1 MSAMPKLGISL
12 EKTNFFEIDWAY
24 AAFWHTAF
32 LILQQTSNQK
42 RIINMK
48 DLMKN
53 LVIRAACL
61 NVAMRRMEKKEML
74 IILLISIVLAVAISW
89 MIQWHG
95 GMSDQRWLHPGN
107 FGL

>member
-1 MSAMPKLGISL
+1 M
-12 EKTNFFEIDWAY
+12 Y
-24 AAFWHTAF
+24 
-32 LILQQTSNQK
+32 
-42 RIINMK
+42 MK
-48 DLMKN
+48 HFMKN
-53 LVIRAACL
+53 FATKVAQL

-74 IILLISIVLAVAISW
+74 IILSISIVLAITISW

>member
-42 RIINMK
+42 
-48 DLMKN
+48 KN
-53 LVIRAACL
+53 NQYERFD
-61 NVAMRRMEKKEML
+61 EE
-74 IILLISIVLAVAISW
+74 
-89 MIQWHG
+89 
-95 GMSDQRWLHPGN
+95 
-107 FGL
+107 FGYQGSMP

>member
-1 MSAMPKLGISL
+1 MDKFQNKGLIIFVIVIFGTEVFVTIAWGVFL
-12 EKTNFFEIDWAY
+12 EEAGKVFQVFLLVSFE
-24 AAFWHTAF
+24 
-32 LILQQTSNQK
+32 L
-42 RIINMK
+42 R
-48 DLMKN
+48 
-53 LVIRAACL
+53 L

-89 MIQWHG
+89 MIQRHG

>member
-1 MSAMPKLGISL
+1 
-12 EKTNFFEIDWAY
+12 
-24 AAFWHTAF
+24 
-32 LILQQTSNQK
+32 
-42 RIINMK
+42 MK

-74 IILLISIVLAVAISW
+74 IILLISIALAVAISW

-95 GMSDQRWLHPGN
+95 GMSDQRWLRPGN